1 MILSMKTRYAMV
13 ALTRLAK
20 DYGKGPVHIK
30 QIAEEEKIP
39 LHFLENIL
47 LELKNKGILSSK
59 LGKTGGYFLVKKPE
73 EICLSDIIR
82 HFEGSVALMY
92 CVSEDSYQPCEFCKD
107 ETTCRIRG
115 IFLEIRNKT
124 NEILNRTTLQSLNA

>member
-1 MILSMKTRYAMV
+1 MV